1 MNLPGH
7 ILEWEWLTVNG
18 VFLGYLLMDYFKKVL
33 YYFYEKYKIKKKFK
47 KISYSFLFQTKY
59 NYKISCNIRL

>member
-33 YYFYEKYKIKKKFK
+33 YYFYEKYKIKKNSK
-47 KISYSFLFQTKY
+47 KLVTHLFFE
-59 NYKISCNIRL
+59 

>member
-33 YYFYEKYKIKKKFK
+33 YYFYEKYKIKKNSK
-47 KISYSFLFQTKY
+47 KLVTHFFVEQSLITKLVV
-59 NYKISCNIRL
+59 I